1 MYQFVSLR
9 CTLHLKIYTNTLKV
23 GQACLFD
30 QTCNS
35 SKHVHVTM
43 KNCRAKTGKKRNA
56 EVNDLSRSSQVRYK
70 VAPRLN

>member
-9 CTLHLKIYTNTLKV
+9 CTLHLKIYTNTLYV

-43 KNCRAKTGKKRNA
+43 KNCRAKTGKNA
-56 EVNDLSRSSQVRYK
+56 MLRSMTSQGHHRSDIKWLHV
-70 VAPRLN
+70 